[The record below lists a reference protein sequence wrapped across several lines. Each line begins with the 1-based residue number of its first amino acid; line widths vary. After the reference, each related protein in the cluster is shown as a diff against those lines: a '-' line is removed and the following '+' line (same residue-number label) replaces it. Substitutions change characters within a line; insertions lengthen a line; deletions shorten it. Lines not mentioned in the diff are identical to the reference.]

1 MANFP
6 SRCHHIKVNGT
17 QCGSPALRRHTL
29 CYFHQRHHDQ
39 CIALNAE
46 RLKNAR
52 AGRRNLAIN
61 LPVLE
66 DANAIQ
72 VSLMQIMRLI
82 IAGQIDHKTAG
93 LLLYGL
99 QTASANLART
109 NFNPYAKDMV
119 LDPDTVQQTPLNGH
133 IWDDSDFDGIAD
145 DEDEE
150 EAEPEQKKA
159 KAMRPPNESS
169 RKNKE
174 AEATRVEHKIP
185 QPAASPAQLPP
196 KRPSA
201 NVDMNEVRTKITNQ
215 IRQSLPDLAVAL
227 AHKANGKSAG

>member
-29 CYFHQRHHDQ
+29 CHFHQRHHDEK
-39 CIALNAE
+39 IAFITD

-52 AGRRNLAIN
+52 AGRRHVAID
-61 LPVLE
+61 LPLLE

-72 VSLMQIMRLI
+72 VSLMRVMRLI

-109 NFNPYAKDMV
+109 TFNPYPKDMV
-119 LDPDTVQQTPLNGH
+119 IDPATVRQTPLNGH
-133 IWDDSDFDGIAD
+133 VWDDTDFDGIEED
-145 DEDEE
+145 DEEKE
-150 EAEPEQKKA
+150 TEPEQKKA
-159 KAMRPPNESS
+159 KIMQRAGEPS
-169 RKNKE
+169 RKQEKAN
-174 AEATRVEHKIP
+174 VERQTPKAAAP
-185 QPAASPAQLPP
+185 PASLPP

-201 NVDMNEVRTKITNQ
+201 NVDMNQVRTKITNQ
-215 IRQSLPDLAVAL
+215 IRQALPDLAGVL